1 MPKTY
6 VSLKC
11 EVKDAFD
18 KTLKPA
24 LLKALSEAI
33 TTAVN
38 ANSNFTTT
46 TKSKETFTLSGAV
59 ISLKA
64 DDNDNPTSLEVKVSI
79 DGVFLG
85 GTGQAFKAA
94 GNGKMTGT
102 STKKVESDAA
112 DLVDSVVSDLMKTK
126 VLPAMVNMLP

>member
-6 VSLKC
+6 VSVKC

-24 LLKALSEAI
+24 LLKALGEAI

-38 ANSNFTTT
+38 TNSNFTTT
-46 TKSKETFTLSGAV
+46 TKSKEMFTVSGVV

-64 DDNDNPTSLEVKVSI
+64 DDNANPTSLEVKVSI

-102 STKKVESDAA
+102 NAKKIDSDAT
-112 DLVDSVVSDLMKTK
+112 DLVDSVVSDLMKGK